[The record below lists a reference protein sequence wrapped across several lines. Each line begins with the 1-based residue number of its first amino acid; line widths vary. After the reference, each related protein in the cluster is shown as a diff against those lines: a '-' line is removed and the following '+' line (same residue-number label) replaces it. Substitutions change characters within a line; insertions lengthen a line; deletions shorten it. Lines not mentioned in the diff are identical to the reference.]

1 MAFRV
6 VLIAK
11 AKTDLEKLDRLI
23 QKRIVKKLQF
33 FAQDPLNYCEK
44 LSDPTIGSFRFRIG
58 TYRVIFDLEGKDIVV
73 LRIGHRREIYR

>member
-6 VLIAK
+6 VLTAR

-33 FAQDPLNYCEK
+33 FA
-44 LSDPTIGSFRFRIG
+44 
-58 TYRVIFDLEGKDIVV
+58 
-73 LRIGHRREIYR
+73 